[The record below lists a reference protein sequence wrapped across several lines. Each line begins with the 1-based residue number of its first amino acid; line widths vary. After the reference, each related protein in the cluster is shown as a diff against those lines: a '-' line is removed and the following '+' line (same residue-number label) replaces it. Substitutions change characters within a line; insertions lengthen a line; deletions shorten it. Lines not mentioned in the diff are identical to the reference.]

1 MKSTIIIEAGDYVE
15 KDGQLVKVVGFA
27 DDGETILTSDGGC
40 MGREE
45 VAEVFLPSEVE

>member
-1 MKSTIIIEAGDYVE
+1 MTTLIIAIGDYTR
-15 KDGQLVKVVGFA
+15 KDGELVRVIGFA

-45 VAEVFLPSEVE
+45 VTEIFLASEVE